1 MHACMHAVEFGGRTA
16 DVLAIGKPATR
27 LSAPPYG
34 PVSSGTASLFRRRI
48 QRASAYEKKKR
59 SRTMQ
64 APPPLPLQTLPR
76 PLQLRAC
83 LCMIICYP
91 HTATRAARSRPR
103 HVVSISARAAGRR
116 LAADVL
122 CATTHPPH
130 DRFVSFDRRIVKSSG
145 SRGGI
150 MPVVLPAATVRI
162 RPGRPRARKHASW
175 WSGPAGCMHRFRL
188 PLGGRGARTTWIGCV
203 CTIASATHHICA
215 LVCLVC
221 RTCNIVE

>member
-1 MHACMHAVEFGGRTA
+1 MHAVEFGGRTA

-150 MPVVLPAATVRI
+150 MPVVLPAGRYRAYPARPTACAQACKLVVRTS
-162 RPGRPRARKHASW
+162 RLHAPLSASTGRAGRADDLDWMCVYHCERYS
-175 WSGPAGCMHRFRL
+175 SYMRTRL
-188 PLGGRGARTTWIGCV
+188 LGLPYVQHC
-203 CTIASATHHICA
+203 
-215 LVCLVC
+215 
-221 RTCNIVE
+221 